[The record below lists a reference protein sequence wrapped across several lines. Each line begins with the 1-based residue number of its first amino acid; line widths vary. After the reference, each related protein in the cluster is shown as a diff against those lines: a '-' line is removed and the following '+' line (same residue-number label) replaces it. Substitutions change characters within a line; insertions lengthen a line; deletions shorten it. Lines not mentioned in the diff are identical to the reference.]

1 MPNWHIGLNYY
12 IIHRSTIM
20 ELEEETLV
28 RTLKYIFEVLFSYIN
43 MSFNLYKIMNFILL
57 QVEKVIYSSMILDY
71 N

>member
-1 MPNWHIGLNYY
+1 
-12 IIHRSTIM
+12 M